1 MVVEGRTGALD
12 PPGIPWRDRPQP
24 NRSAGIFVVGDMMA
38 APGMLSEVAL
48 SSALEASAAA
58 LTWNVGQ
65 SDSPRRSPTSEL
77 GSQ

>member
-1 MVVEGRTGALD
+1 MAG
-12 PPGIPWRDRPQP
+12 PPQP
-24 NRSAGIFVVGDMMA
+24 NRGAGIFVVGDMMA

-58 LTWNVGQ
+58 LTWNAGQ
-65 SDSPRRSPTSEL
+65 SASPRGSPPPGV